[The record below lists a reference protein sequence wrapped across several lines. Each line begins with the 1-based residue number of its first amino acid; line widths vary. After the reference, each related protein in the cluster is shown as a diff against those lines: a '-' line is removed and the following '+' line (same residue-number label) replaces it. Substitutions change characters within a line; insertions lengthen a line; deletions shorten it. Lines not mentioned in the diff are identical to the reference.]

1 VFDPPGYGSR
11 ADADQFAKM
20 FVANLT
26 KSTAFEAKIHQNAID
41 P

>member
-1 VFDPPGYGSR
+1 VFEPSGDGAR
-11 ADADQFAKM
+11 ANADQFAKM